1 MKIVTVNKAFDYSPS
16 ENHGI
21 FYYMQN
27 LANENVPWKQLNIAD
42 RLDYY
47 YHLNHS
53 GNKIVSPLIDS
64 FLYNDEIPSENLPD
78 IAKIIVSLYG
88 KTWERLWEVYN
99 SEYNP
104 ISNYSMEESETETTE
119 LNYGKSETQ
128 TNNTSKLRTD
138 NLTQTRTDD
147 LTQTETPNITNQETL
162 NLSETQSPAE
172 SITRNESIYGFN
184 SSSASPS
191 NSYTETHSGTNGKT
205 NTGTDTT
212 VTSGTDTTTNTG
224 TQATASTGTQ
234 TIADTGTITNAQS
247 GKDIHGKQRV
257 LTRDGNI
264 GVTTTQEMIQSEID
278 LWTWN
283 YFINCVIPNIDGV
296 LTISLY

>member
-1 MKIVTVNKAFDYSPS
+1 MKIVTVNKAFGYTSS

-27 LANENVPWKQLNIAD
+27 LVNDDVPWKTLNIAD
-42 RLDYY
+42 KLDYY

-64 FLYNDEIPSENLPD
+64 FLYQDEIPSENLSD

-88 KTWERLWEVYN
+88 KTWDRLWEVYN

-104 ISNYSMEESETETTE
+104 ISNYSMEEIENETIE

-128 TNNTSKLRTD
+128 TNNTTKTRTDNLNQMRTD
-138 NLTQTRTDD
+138 NLTQT
-147 LTQTETPNITNQETL
+147 ETPNVTNQETL
-162 NLSETQSPAE
+162 NLSETQTPAE
-172 SITRNESIYGFN
+172 SITKNESVYGFN
-184 SSSASPS
+184 SSGASPS
-191 NSYTETHSGTNGKT
+191 NSSTETHSGTNSKS

-212 VTSGTDTTTNTG
+212 VTTGTNTTTNTGTQTTTNTG
-224 TQATASTGTQ
+224 TQAV
-234 TIADTGTITNAQS
+234 ADTGTITNAES
-247 GKDIHGKQRV
+247 GKDTHGKQRV
-257 LTRDGNI
+257 LTREGNI
-264 GVTTTQEMIQSEID
+264 GVTTTQEMIKSDID